1 MSPRQFL
8 GSLLVFLVV
17 MAGGAVFLFAQ
28 FQSST
33 ASERD
38 AAVASF
44 QQRAEKVANRIATQ
58 YGAPDPDATGGGAAD
73 ASAHAET
80 YALYESL
87 FALVK
92 ERLNENAAWH
102 RVVDERLLFK
112 PWRTLSEEQLGL
124 LKETPLANQDLLET
138 IRDVAARGGP
148 VCPLDFSKGF
158 DMELLHLAPLRQC
171 ARLLCAN
178 AILKA
183 MEGSYTEAAE
193 DILAGMKLADALAD
207 EPVLISQ
214 LVRIGGH
221 AIMNGGVQ
229 AAFGEGE
236 LPPDLARRI
245 VDYAAEA
252 DHRQSFADSIAGD
265 GLLSIHTV
273 KEMGLQWLLD
283 DEDSYPLGYADWLYN
298 SPFWAPWRNLDQKAL
313 AQMLER
319 LFDAAELVFYEAQ
332 PVLEE
337 MGQAVERL
345 PATRVNTRSLLPTL
359 IRAPTAQAR
368 HEAML
373 DLLQMGLLLEVFC
386 MENGRYPDTLEAIAP
401 QLGGAVPL
409 EPFTGQPY
417 HYSSTGDR
425 FLLYSIGQNLQ
436 DDGGVHDYREGDIV
450 WRGET

>member
-8 GSLLVFLVV
+8 GSLLVFVVV
-17 MAGGAVFLFAQ
+17 MAGGAMFLFAQ

-58 YGAPDPDATGGGAAD
+58 YGAPDPDAT
-73 ASAHAET
+73 AHAET

-92 ERLNENAAWH
+92 ERLNENTTWR
-102 RVVDERLLFK
+102 RVVDEGLLFK
-112 PWRTLSEEQLGL
+112 SWRTLSEEQVAL

-138 IRDVAARGGP
+138 IRDVASRGGSFY
-148 VCPLDFSKGF
+148 PLDFSKGLG
-158 DMELLHLAPLRQC
+158 MELPHLAPLREC

-178 AILKA
+178 AILSA
-183 MEGSYTEAAE
+183 TEGRHSEAVE
-193 DILAGMKLADALAD
+193 DILSGMKLADALTD

-214 LVRIGGH
+214 LVRIAVH
-221 AIMNGGVQ
+221 FNTTASVQ
-229 AAFGEGE
+229 AAFAEGE

-252 DHRQSFADSIAGD
+252 DHRQGFADSIAGD
-265 GLLSIHTV
+265 GFLSIHTL

-283 DEDSYPLGYADWLYN
+283 DDDSYPLGYVDWLYN
-298 SPFWAPWRNLDQKAL
+298 SPFWAPWRNLDQKAH
-313 AQMLER
+313 AQMMER

-337 MGQAVERL
+337 MGEAVERL
-345 PATRVNTRSLLPTL
+345 PVTWVNTRILLPAL
-359 IRAPTAQAR
+359 IRAPLAQAR

-373 DLLQMGLLLEVFC
+373 DLLQMGLLLEVFYV
-386 MENGRYPDTLEAIAP
+386 ETGQYPDTLEAIAP

-436 DDGGVHDYREGDIV
+436 DDGSVHDHREGDIV